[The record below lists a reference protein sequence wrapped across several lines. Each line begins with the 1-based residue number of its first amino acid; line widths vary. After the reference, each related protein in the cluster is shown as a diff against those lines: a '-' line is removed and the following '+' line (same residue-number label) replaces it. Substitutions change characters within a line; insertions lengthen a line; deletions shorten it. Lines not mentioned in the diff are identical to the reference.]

1 MESNNI
7 EVMKSVWRRVKR
19 PSAAKLRRIKAK
31 AELETRVTL
40 RYMALLAAVLTMLMM
55 AFAPMM
61 HGQDVGLA
69 VFNHQIMAGMTY
81 GNVLASWGKPVE
93 VNRSISTYGVT
104 ERWWYRN
111 NGALTLV
118 VFENARVDYIGQR

>member
-1 MESNNI
+1 MAKCEA
-7 EVMKSVWRRVKR
+7 
-19 PSAAKLRRIKAK
+19 PSAATLRTIKAK
-31 AELETRVTL
+31 AELEARVTL
-40 RYMALLAAVLTMLMM
+40 RYMALLSAVLTMLMM

-69 VFNHQIMAGMTY
+69 VFNHQIMVGMTY

-93 VNRSISTYGVT
+93 VNRSSSTYGVT

-118 VFENARVDYIGQR
+118 VFENGRVDYIGQ